1 MESLKI
7 NTETTTLV
15 DLVEE
20 SLLKYIKEKNLK
32 PGDRLLHEEE
42 LSEQLGVGRNVVRE
56 ALSRLRSLGILDSRK
71 RRGIVL
77 QEPDI
82 RKNLE
87 KLINPQMLGRD
98 TIIDLLELRYTLE
111 LGIIPTLLKR
121 ITDEDIKD
129 LESILTK
136 EIVLEGGRVAMED
149 ELEFHS
155 RMYAIA
161 GNQIIMDL
169 QQMLIPM
176 YRYIHDNYDE
186 FEVFNKK
193 IKKEK
198 LQASHKDI
206 LKALKNRNKGEYE
219 EVINNHLG
227 AYQLYIEEYRKQ
239 SC

>member
-111 LGIIPTLLKR
+111 LGIIPTLLNR
-121 ITDEDIKD
+121 ITDKDIKD
-129 LESILTK
+129 LESILAK
-136 EIVLEGGRVAMED
+136 EVVLGEVRVSMED

-155 RMYAIA
+155 RMYAIT

-186 FEVFNKK
+186 FDVFNNK

-206 LKALKNRNKGEYE
+206 LQALRNRNKNEYE
-219 EVINNHLG
+219 EVIRRHLM
-227 AYQLYIEEYRKQ
+227 AYQLYIEEYKKM
-239 SC
+239 SS

>member
-111 LGIIPTLLKR
+111 LGIIPTLLNR
-121 ITDEDIKD
+121 ITDKDIKD
-129 LESILTK
+129 LESILAK
-136 EIVLEGGRVAMED
+136 EVVLGEVRVSMED

-155 RMYAIA
+155 WMYAIT

-186 FEVFNKK
+186 FDVFNNK

-206 LKALKNRNKGEYE
+206 LQALRNRNKNEYE
-219 EVINNHLG
+219 EVIRRHLM
-227 AYQLYIEEYRKQ
+227 AYQLYIEEYRKM
-239 SC
+239 SS

>member
-1 MESLKI
+1 METLRI

-15 DLVEE
+15 DLVED

-82 RKNLE
+82 KKNLE
-87 KLINPQMLGRD
+87 KLINPQILSRD

-111 LGIIPTLLKR
+111 LGIIPTLFNR

-129 LESILTK
+129 LESILAK
-136 EIVLEGGRVAMED
+136 EVILEGVRVSMED

-155 RMYAIA
+155 RMYTIT

-176 YRYIHDNYDE
+176 YWFIHDNYDE
-186 FEVFNKK
+186 FEVFNRK
-193 IKKEK
+193 IKQER

-206 LKALKNRNKGEYE
+206 LQSLKSRDKKDYE
-219 EVINNHLG
+219 EVIKRHLM

-239 SC
+239 SY

>member
-7 NTETTTLV
+7 NTETITLV

-111 LGIIPTLLKR
+111 LGIIPTLLNR
-121 ITDEDIKD
+121 ITMKISKTWKVFWPKKSFWRMGELPWKMNWN
-129 LESILTK
+129 SIPECMQSQ
-136 EIVLEGGRVAMED
+136 EIRSLWTY
-149 ELEFHS
+149 S
-155 RMYAIA
+155 
-161 GNQIIMDL
+161 
-169 QQMLIPM
+169 
-176 YRYIHDNYDE
+176 
-186 FEVFNKK
+186 K
-193 IKKEK
+193 
-198 LQASHKDI
+198 
-206 LKALKNRNKGEYE
+206 
-219 EVINNHLG
+219 
-227 AYQLYIEEYRKQ
+227 
-239 SC
+239 C